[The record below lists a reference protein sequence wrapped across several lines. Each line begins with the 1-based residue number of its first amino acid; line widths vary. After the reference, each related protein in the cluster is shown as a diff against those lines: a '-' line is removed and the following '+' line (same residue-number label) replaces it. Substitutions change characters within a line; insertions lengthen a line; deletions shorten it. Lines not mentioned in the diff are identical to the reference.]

1 MSALIRFENVSK
13 RFGRQ
18 VVLADVNL
26 EINRGEAMVI
36 LGESGT
42 GKSVL
47 AKMLIGLVRPDTGKI
62 WFDGQNIT
70 ELDEPGLL
78 EVRKRIAMC
87 FQGNALFDS
96 MTIGENVAY
105 PLREHTTLSEEQIA
119 QTVRDKLCMVSLE
132 GIENKIP
139 SQLSGGMRKRVAL
152 ARAIAAEPEVLIYD
166 EPTTGLDPPNT
177 RKISEL
183 ICTLNEKLKI
193 TSIVITHDMACAFF
207 IADRVALLSD
217 QKISAVMTKNELLAS
232 GRDDIREFVEAMP
245 RW

>member
-1 MSALIRFENVSK
+1 VEPLIRFENVTKS
-13 RFGRQ
+13 FGKLK
-18 VVLADVNL
+18 VFESLDL

-47 AKMLIGLVRPDTGKI
+47 AKMLIGLVPPTSGKI
-62 WFDGQNIT
+62 WFDNIDVA
-70 ELDEPGLL
+70 ELDEAGLL

-96 MTIGENVAY
+96 MTIAENIAY
-105 PLREHTTLSEEQIA
+105 PLREHTKMSDDEIA
-119 QTVRDKLCMVSLE
+119 GTVREKLEMVGLE
-132 GIENKIP
+132 GIENKLP
-139 SQLSGGMRKRVAL
+139 SQLSGGMKKRVAL
-152 ARAIAAEPEVLIYD
+152 ARAIAAKPEVLIFD

-183 ICTLNEKLKI
+183 IVRLNEKLKI

-207 IADRVALLSD
+207 VADRVALIGD
-217 QKISAVMTKNELLAS
+217 GKIAAVMTKDELLGS
-232 GRDDIREFVEAMP
+232 PREEIREFVEAMP